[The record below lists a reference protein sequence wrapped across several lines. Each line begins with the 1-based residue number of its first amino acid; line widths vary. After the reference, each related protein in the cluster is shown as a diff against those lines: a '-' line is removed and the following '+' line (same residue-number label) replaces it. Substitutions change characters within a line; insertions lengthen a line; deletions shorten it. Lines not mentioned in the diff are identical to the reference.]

1 MNKIK
6 LLFCAAVLFTGC
18 ALSDF
23 SDYENH
29 DLLSL
34 NQEMSLTSK
43 QVYYYYSGEKLFLT
57 QRKDLLYIQF
67 DDVYAKKRITTELN
81 KDYSFQNWSPYGK
94 SISEDSD
101 FSVIQLNSEL
111 LSDAKLEKIKA
122 LDGVAHLSNVTI
134 YEEENKISAV
144 TNKFFAK
151 LKKETSYAK
160 LLELTDKLSC
170 EVKPWREDDRIY
182 SISLPK
188 SVSHKTI
195 EYSSMFYETGLFEY
209 CSPSFNYI
217 FASLDSQDPYYDVQ
231 WGLHGSG
238 PSNQQY
244 AGINIEQAWTIT
256 QGDDDIVVA
265 VIDDGVDIYHPDL
278 QSQALPGYDVFTA
291 SPGTPNAG
299 DNHGTP
305 VAGIIAAKQNN
316 NIGISGVAPNCKILP
331 VRYGSGPN
339 DEYCA
344 ESIDWAWENG
354 EADVINCSWSF
365 SNPTDLTNHAIFRAT
380 SRGRNGK
387 GSVVVF
393 SAGNN
398 GGPVCYPS
406 RVHYVLAVGAH
417 NTSGIRLPASNY
429 GGELDVVAPGENI
442 LSTDRQGASGFN
454 NQTTVS
460 PDFHDDDYTYFQQT
474 SAAAPHVSGIA
485 ALILS
490 KYPNLDEDQVRRAIE
505 LSCTRPSVYTYQLDD
520 RYPAALRNNEV
531 GYGRVNAYAALLK
544 AAEFNQQNIQN
555 IQPGIDFIITNNSS
569 YTVDQISIVLTGDTG
584 AQYETLISC
593 DPGGVLP
600 GEVLGFPV
608 YRGEDIVA
616 MPGTLI
622 TDIEMQLWA
631 ETPGYSGNVRIG
643 TAIDNNLPT
652 FYYDFA
658 FGSGDTYTFTLP
670 DTTVPD
676 MSRRTLYVN
685 IINPY

>member
-1 MNKIK
+1 MDKIK

-94 SISEDSD
+94 SISEDSN

-331 VRYGSGPN
+331 VRYGHEPF

-344 ESIDWAWENG
+344 EAIDLAWEDG

-365 SNPTDLTNHAIFRAT
+365 PNPTDLTNDAIYRAV
-380 SRGRNGK
+380 SRGRDEK
-387 GSVVVF
+387 GCVVVF
-393 SAGNN
+393 SSGNDN
-398 GGPVCYPS
+398 GPVRYPS

-417 NTSGIRLPASNY
+417 NTSGIRRSDSNY

-454 NQTTVS
+454 NQT
-460 PDFHDDDYTYFQQT
+460 H
-474 SAAAPHVSGIA
+474 
-485 ALILS
+485 
-490 KYPNLDEDQVRRAIE
+490 
-505 LSCTRPSVYTYQLDD
+505 
-520 RYPAALRNNEV
+520 
-531 GYGRVNAYAALLK
+531 
-544 AAEFNQQNIQN
+544 
-555 IQPGIDFIITNNSS
+555 
-569 YTVDQISIVLTGDTG
+569 
-584 AQYETLISC
+584 
-593 DPGGVLP
+593 
-600 GEVLGFPV
+600 
-608 YRGEDIVA
+608 
-616 MPGTLI
+616 
-622 TDIEMQLWA
+622 
-631 ETPGYSGNVRIG
+631 
-643 TAIDNNLPT
+643 
-652 FYYDFA
+652 
-658 FGSGDTYTFTLP
+658 
-670 DTTVPD
+670 
-676 MSRRTLYVN
+676 
-685 IINPY
+685 